1 MESSKIRPTMLGLV
15 GLGLLCAA
23 FLPAM
28 KINIISFLGSIPI
41 EFSLREANNGM
52 INTGRGW
59 ASLLAV
65 AGALMVVGAVLAYDE
80 TEPGKSRWWITIG
93 TMLVLLF
100 PINLLGA
107 LDSVVA
113 EATEESD
120 GLALFDTSLSWG
132 LIIPS
137 IAFIAVAGLAWYAA
151 SQTTTQTTSLPTG
164 TPYTLPTP
172 PRVSNFT
179 AAYEPTASNDR
190 PKWMTG
196 SDHR

>member
-1 MESSKIRPTMLGLV
+1 MELSKMRPIMLGIV
-15 GLGLLCAA
+15 GIGLLCAA

-28 KINIISFLGSIPI
+28 KINIISFLGAMPM

-52 INTGRGW
+52 LNTGRGW
-59 ASLLAV
+59 AVLLAI
-65 AGALMVVGAVLAYDE
+65 AGVIIVIATLLKYDD
-80 TEPGKSRWWITIG
+80 TDTKKSRGRITGG
-93 TMLVLLF
+93 TALALLF

-113 EATEESD
+113 EANAEAD
-120 GLALFDTSLSWG
+120 GLALIDTSLAAG
-132 LIIPS
+132 MIIPS
-137 IAFIAVAGLAWYAA
+137 IAFIVVTGLAWYAA
-151 SQTTTQTTSLPTG
+151 SQTTAQPTSLPTG

-172 PRVSNFT
+172 PRVSSFT
-179 AAYEPTASNDR
+179 AVYDPTASNHR